1 MWGCLPVTGLVSCSR
16 NPPLCSGPN
25 APAPRGGASSSAAA
39 SAAAASEMLSGFEA
53 VSSSRHH
60 SVPMVAE
67 KKFPPGPWSSSPFSH
82 TMKIP
87 SAPLAVGTGPA
98 SEEYPPAALPLI
110 TTEEFQDKP

>member
-1 MWGCLPVTGLVSCSR
+1 MWGCLPVAGLVSCSR
-16 NPPLCSGPN
+16 KPPLCSGPN
-25 APAPRGGASSSAAA
+25 APAPRGGASS

-87 SAPLAVGTGPA
+87 SAPPAVGTGPA

-110 TTEEFQDKP
+110 TTEEFQDTP

>member
-16 NPPLCSGPN
+16 NPPLCSEPN

-39 SAAAASEMLSGFEA
+39 SAVLSGCEA
-53 VSSSRHH
+53 VSSRHH

-87 SAPLAVGTGPA
+87 SAPPAVGTGPA

>member
-1 MWGCLPVTGLVSCSR
+1 MWGCLPVAGWVSCSR
-16 NPPLCSGPN
+16 KPPLCSGPN
-25 APAPRGGASSSAAA
+25 APPPRGGASS

-87 SAPLAVGTGPA
+87 SAPPAVGTGPA

-110 TTEEFQDKP
+110 TTEEFQDTP